1 MDKRTD
7 NFDADQLFEELG
19 VNEIIQQFINSQS
32 IDEILTDCFNN
43 GISKLESLSQIA
55 KERFVKEVEG
65 FVKNDYIDEFK
76 KTVLASFKE
85 SIAKAILEVKDS
97 FKGDELVKW
106 VQMNFEYDYF
116 AFFCMIKEKAVEY
129 LTLIMIDHWKKLYE
143 NRAPKYVFDNIDSF
157 FIGLLNSRPTPG
169 AFLASII
176 VDDPKYNF

>member
-32 IDEILTDCFNN
+32 IDEILTDV
-43 GISKLESLSQIA
+43 IA
-55 KERFVKEVEG
+55 
-65 FVKNDYIDEFK
+65 
-76 KTVLASFKE
+76 AFKE
-85 SIAKAILEVKDS
+85 SIAKAILVVKDVY
-97 FKGDELVKW
+97 KGDELVKW
-106 VQMNFEYDYF
+106 VQINLEYDYYNLIGI
-116 AFFCMIKEKAVEY
+116 IKEMAVEY